1 MAYGCRKDEVQ
12 LHPSLRRPEEAMLSE
27 LWGTREE
34 GLEYLSFLPDC
45 SENPRLDSPW
55 WPLLPVVEERCVA
68 DTDALISGGHSRILG
83 CTESPGRNTGGLSPR
98 HLPVP
103 SPSAAP
109 LN

>member
-1 MAYGCRKDEVQ
+1 
-12 LHPSLRRPEEAMLSE
+12 MLSE
-27 LWGTREE
+27 LWGPREE
-34 GLEYLSFLPDC
+34 GLEYLSFLPDS

-68 DTDALISGGHSRILG
+68 DTNALISSGHSRTLG

-103 SPSAAP
+103 SPSASP